1 VKVLLVGGSG
11 MVGTFVTPY
20 LAKHHELR
28 VLDLRP
34 PLHADLVDYVEGSI
48 SNPDDLARA
57 LDGMDTFVD
66 MVMRN
71 PSGAPED
78 QTVDD
83 IVNNYEVNTLGL
95 HLLLWTAQKQGI
107 RSGVYVSTRSVH
119 SLPMTPEGRPTYYQS
134 EEEMALDNPTV
145 YGLTK
150 GLGERICRYFARVFG
165 MRIIALR
172 ITGPRTREAFIA
184 ERRVPI
190 HKGLYV
196 MDEEDLANA
205 ILAAIEFV
213 QTGRARF
220 DAVLIAADEHQV
232 DHNLTKAKALLGWE
246 PKGHRLLET

>member
-1 VKVLLVGGSG
+1 MKVLLVGGSG
-11 MVGTFVTPY
+11 MVGTFITPY

-34 PLHADLVDYVEGSI
+34 PLHADLVDYIEGSI
-48 SNPDDLARA
+48 TNPDDLARA

-71 PSGAPED
+71 PSGLPAD

-83 IVNNYEVNTLGL
+83 IVNNYEVNTLGV
-95 HLLLWTAQKQGI
+95 HLLLWTANKLGI
-107 RSGVYVSTRSVH
+107 KAGVYVSTRSVH
-119 SLPMTPEGRPTYYQS
+119 NLPMTPEGRPTYYQA

-150 GLGERICRYFARVFG
+150 GLGERICRYFARTFG

-205 ILAAIEFV
+205 INAALEV
-213 QTGRARF
+213 VKTGRARF
-220 DAVLIAADEHQV
+220 DAVLIAADERQA
-232 DHNLTKAKALLGWE
+232 DHNLTKAKTLLGWE
-246 PKGHRLLET
+246 PKGQHLLEA